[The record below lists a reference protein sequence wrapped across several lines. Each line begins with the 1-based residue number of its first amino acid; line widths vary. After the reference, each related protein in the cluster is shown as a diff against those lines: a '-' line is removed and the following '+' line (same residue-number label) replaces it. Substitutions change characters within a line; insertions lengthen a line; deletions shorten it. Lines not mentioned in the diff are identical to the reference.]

1 MADKGPG
8 STNRSPKKRL
18 ARAKIKQ
25 TEYGIKSSKGRV
37 VKEDELSKAEL
48 KKERQKKLAAIGIG
62 IFAVVMAL
70 SMTLPSLSYIFGNND
85 NQAAEEQAAQEQA
98 AKQEEK
104 ESEDD
109 AAEEESAVT
118 IDTVDAN
125 YAAVVDPLEAKLAEN
140 SEDLATILNLGN
152 DYMSWASEASI
163 YATDDAGSAHV
174 AELYDKAIGYFDQYL
189 KLNDS
194 AVVKSN
200 RAMCHLYKGDVDT
213 ALQQLQD
220 VTSETPDY
228 GPAWVNIG
236 IINEIKGDTDAA
248 KEAYQKASEA
258 DPNDEYGAKS
268 QADGRL
274 AALAAAEKEEA
285 SKDDS
290 KDDSKDAAD
299 SADTTETEGAEAL
312 EDALD
317 SGL

>member
-37 VKEDELSKAEL
+37 VKEDELSKAEQ
-48 KKERQKKLAAIGIG
+48 KRERQKKLAAIGIG
-62 IFAVVMAL
+62 AFAVIMAL
-70 SMTLPSLSYIFGNND
+70 SMMLPSLSYIFGSNTD
-85 NQAAEEQAAQEQA
+85 QAAEEQAAQEQA
-98 AKQEEK
+98 AKQEEQ
-104 ESEDD
+104 EDE
-109 AAEEESAVT
+109 AEEQESVAG

-152 DYMSWASEASI
+152 DYMAWASEASM
-163 YATDDAGSAHV
+163 YATDDEGSAHV
-174 AELYDKAIGYFDQYL
+174 TDLYDKAIGYFDQYL
-189 KLNDS
+189 EINDS

-200 RAMCHLYKGDVDT
+200 RAMCYLYKGDADA
-213 ALQQLQD
+213 ALKQLQD

-236 IINEIKGDTDAA
+236 IINEYQGNTDAA
-248 KEAYQKASEA
+248 KEAYQQAVEA

-268 QADGRL
+268 QADRRL
-274 AALAAAEKEEA
+274 ASLAAAEGSDVTA
-285 SKDDS
+285 
-290 KDDSKDAAD
+290 DATGTT
-299 SADTTETEGAEAL
+299 DTTATDGAEAL

>member
-48 KKERQKKLAAIGIG
+48 KRERQKKLTAIGIG
-62 IFAVVMAL
+62 VFAVIMAL

-98 AKQEEK
+98 AKQEEQ
-104 ESEDD
+104 ESEGEDD

-152 DYMSWASEASI
+152 DYMSWASQASI

-200 RAMCHLYKGDVDT
+200 RAMCHLYKGDADT

-236 IINEIKGDTDAA
+236 IINEIQGNTDAA
-248 KEAYQKASEA
+248 KEAYKKASEA

-290 KDDSKDAAD
+290 EDAAD

>member
-85 NQAAEEQAAQEQA
+85 SQAAEEQAAQEQA
-98 AKQEEK
+98 AKQEEQ

-152 DYMSWASEASI
+152 DYMSWASEASV

-248 KEAYQKASEA
+248 KGAYQKASEA